1 MKKTFQFA
9 TLATL
14 ALGASAFAGVDS
26 DIQVYFE
33 LQFESDSIG
42 TVTLGDTFDATE
54 SLDAGVY
61 TLEFGGSGAFAT
73 TPVDP
78 SLTFTYTD
86 LSVLF
91 VEEDIDGEGMATLS
105 TEGFSNGSTLNYDFV
120 FSGFGDAWDGS
131 FASGVGFIEF
141 TATSGG
147 FSVDSHDITWSVTL
161 VPAPGAVA
169 LFGLAGIASR
179 RRRS

>member
-1 MKKTFQFA
+1 MMKTFP
-9 TLATL
+9 LATL
-14 ALGASAFAGVDS
+14 TTLAVGSTAFAGVDS

-33 LQFESDSIG
+33 LQFESDSLG
-42 TVTLGDTFDATE
+42 TVTLGNTFDATE

-61 TLEFGGSGAFAT
+61 TLEFGGSGVFSTPDDPGVTFA
-73 TPVDP
+73 
-78 SLTFTYTD
+78 YTD

-91 VEEDIDGEGMATLS
+91 VEEDIDGDGMANLT
-105 TEGFSNGSTLNYDFV
+105 NGSTIGYEFV

-141 TATSGG
+141 TQTSG
-147 FSVDSHDITWSVTL
+147 FSVDTHDITWSVTL

>member
-1 MKKTFQFA
+1 MKKTFP
-9 TLATL
+9 LATFTAL
-14 ALGASAFAGVDS
+14 AVGSTAFAGVDS

-61 TLEFGGSGAFAT
+61 TLEFGGSGTFAT
-73 TPVDP
+73 PGDP
-78 SLTFTYTD
+78 SLIFTYTD

-91 VEEDIDGEGMATLS
+91 VEEDIDGDGMATLS
-105 TEGFSNGSTLNYDFV
+105 TEGFSNGSTVDYDFL

-141 TATSGG
+141 TPTGGG
-147 FSVDSHDITWSVTL
+147 FSVDSHDITWSINL
-161 VPAPGAVA
+161 VPAPGALA
-169 LFGLAGIASR
+169 LLGLAGIGAR
-179 RRRS
+179 RRRG